1 MKIPKTANAVGY
13 IDDDLIANATENG
26 AQTKRI
32 SWPKWGSVAACFA
45 VLVIAGA
52 AILPS
57 LLGRNVTPSGN
68 TERYKEFSIQAESGI
83 IWPWEYRTV
92 YEKYTN
98 VEINGIEY
106 LGKCRAVSEPL
117 VGEDIGTY
125 TVIGYDGVNADKKY
139 TDEFEAYKLKD
150 ISQSRLVAVKMENS
164 YYIFI
169 NNEYA
174 PPSTLGELMNDVN
187 LPNTVELNR
196 FSENGDNPDSNYFVL
211 TNDDYVWEVLA
222 ECKNAP
228 FVEEQM
234 WTATG
239 RNYLSF
245 TITSEALGVYKVALY
260 ITEDGYLWTNAFDYQ
275 YLFNIGKEAAG
286 KIISYAKGNSAE
298 AKYEPYKNSVIGTI
312 SQITDEYILVDDSV
326 LCNNPADG
334 ITYKVMLNDLRISRY
349 VNYGVVKVGDT
360 VQISYEEEIDETNT
374 VKNAISASKVTIF
387 DGDALIPE

>member
-1 MKIPKTANAVGY
+1 MKIPKTANAVGH

-26 AQTKRI
+26 TQTKRI
-32 SWPKWGSVAACFA
+32 SWLKWGSLAACFA

-52 AILPS
+52 AVLPS

-68 TERYKEFSIQAESGI
+68 NERYKEYSIQAESEI
-83 IWPWEYRTV
+83 MWPWEYRTV

-98 VEINGIEY
+98 VEIDGIEY
-106 LGKCRAVSEPL
+106 SGKCRAVSEVL
-117 VGEDIGTY
+117 VGEGIGTY

-139 TDEFEAYKLKD
+139 TAEFEAYKLKD
-150 ISQSRLVAVKMENS
+150 ISQSRFIAVKMEDS
-164 YYIFI
+164 YYVFMSD
-169 NNEYA
+169 EYA
-174 PPSTLGELMNDVN
+174 PPSTLSELMNDVN
-187 LPNTVELNR
+187 LPNAVELNR
-196 FSENGDNPDSNYFVL
+196 FSENGDGPDSSHFTL
-211 TNDDYVWEVLA
+211 TNDDYVWEVLS
-222 ECKNAP
+222 ECRTAP

-234 WTATG
+234 WTTTG

-260 ITEDGYLWTNAFDYQ
+260 ITEDGYLWTNAFNYQ

-286 KIISYAKGNSAE
+286 KIISYAKENSAE
-298 AKYEPYKNSVIGTI
+298 AKYEPYRNCVIGTI
-312 SQITDEYILVDDSV
+312 AQITDEYILVDDSV

-360 VQISYEEEIDETNT
+360 VQISYEGEIDETNT
-374 VKNAISASKVTIF
+374 VTTATSASKATISNR
-387 DGDALIPE
+387 DALIPE

>member
-1 MKIPKTANAVGY
+1 MFKKRDLEASGNKTANAVGY

-26 AQTKRI
+26 TQTRRI
-32 SWPKWGSVAACFA
+32 SWLKWGSLAACFA

-52 AILPS
+52 AVLPS

-68 TERYKEFSIQAESGI
+68 TERYKDFSIQAESGI

-92 YEKYTN
+92 CEKYTN
-98 VEINGIEY
+98 VEIDGIEY

-117 VGEDIGTY
+117 VGESIGTY

-139 TDEFEAYKLKD
+139 SAEFEAYKLKD
-150 ISQSRLVAVKMENS
+150 ISQSRFVAVKME
-164 YYIFI
+164 
-169 NNEYA
+169 
-174 PPSTLGELMNDVN
+174 ELMNDVN

-196 FSENGDNPDSNYFVL
+196 FSENGDSPDSSHFAL
-211 TNDDYVWEVLA
+211 TNDDYVWEVLS
-222 ECKNAP
+222 ECRNAP

-286 KIISYAKGNSAE
+286 KIISYAKENSAK
-298 AKYEPYKNSVIGTI
+298 AKYEPYRNCVIGTI
-312 SQITDEYILVDDSV
+312 TQITDEYILVDDSV

-360 VQISYEEEIDETNT
+360 VQISYEGEIYETNT
-374 VKNAISASKVTIF
+374 VTNATSASKATISN
-387 DGDALIPE
+387 GDALIPE

>member
-1 MKIPKTANAVGY
+1 MFKKRDLEASGNKTANAVGY

-26 AQTKRI
+26 TQTRRI
-32 SWPKWGSVAACFA
+32 SWLKWGSLAACFA

-52 AILPS
+52 AVLPS

-68 TERYKEFSIQAESGI
+68 TERYKDFSIQAESGI

-92 YEKYTN
+92 CEKYTN
-98 VEINGIEY
+98 VEIDGIEY

-117 VGEDIGTY
+117 VGESIGTY

-139 TDEFEAYKLKD
+139 SAEFEAYKLKD
-150 ISQSRLVAVKMENS
+150 ISQSRFVAVKME
-164 YYIFI
+164 
-169 NNEYA
+169 
-174 PPSTLGELMNDVN
+174 ELMNDVN

-196 FSENGDNPDSNYFVL
+196 FSENGDSPDSSHFAL
-211 TNDDYVWEVLA
+211 TNDDYVWEVLS
-222 ECKNAP
+222 ECRNAP

-286 KIISYAKGNSAE
+286 KIISYAKENSAK
-298 AKYEPYKNSVIGTI
+298 AKYEPYRNCVIGTI
-312 SQITDEYILVDDSV
+312 TQITDEYILVDDSV

-360 VQISYEEEIDETNT
+360 VQISYEGEIDETNT
-374 VKNAISASKVTIF
+374 VTNATSASKATISN
-387 DGDALIPE
+387 GDALIPE

>member
-1 MKIPKTANAVGY
+1 MRIPKTANAVGY
-13 IDDDLIANATENG
+13 IDDDLIANATENE

-32 SWPKWGSVAACFA
+32 SWLKWGSLAACFA

-52 AILPS
+52 AVLPS

-68 TERYKEFSIQAESGI
+68 NKRYKEYNIQAESEI

-106 LGKCRAVSEPL
+106 LGRCRAVSEPL
-117 VGEDIGTY
+117 VGKSLGTY

-139 TDEFEAYKLKD
+139 SAEFEAYKLKD
-150 ISQSRLVAVKMENS
+150 ISQSRFVAVKMEDS
-164 YYIFI
+164 YYVFMSDK
-169 NNEYA
+169 YA
-174 PPSTLGELMNDVN
+174 PPSTLGEFMNDVN
-187 LPNTVELNR
+187 LQNTVELNR
-196 FSENGDNPDSNYFVL
+196 FSENGDSPDSSHFTL
-211 TNDDYVWEVLA
+211 TNDDYVWEVLS
-222 ECKNAP
+222 ECRNAP

-234 WTATG
+234 WTVTG
-239 RNYLSF
+239 KNYLSF

-286 KIISYAKGNSAE
+286 KIISYAKGNSVE
-298 AKYEPYKNSVIGTI
+298 AKYEPYKNFVIGTI
-312 SQITDEYILVDDSV
+312 AQITDEYIFVDDSV

-360 VQISYEEEIDETNT
+360 VQISYEGEIDETNT
-374 VKNAISASKVTIF
+374 VTNATSASKVIIF

>member
-1 MKIPKTANAVGY
+1 MKIPKTANAVGH

-26 AQTKRI
+26 TQTKRI
-32 SWPKWGSVAACFA
+32 SWLKWGSLAACFA

-52 AILPS
+52 AVLPS

-68 TERYKEFSIQAESGI
+68 TERYKDFSIQAESEI
-83 IWPWEYRTV
+83 MWPWEYRTV
-92 YEKYTN
+92 CEKYTN
-98 VEINGIEY
+98 VEIDGIEY
-106 LGKCRAVSEPL
+106 LGKCRAVSESL
-117 VGEDIGTY
+117 IGESIGICTA
-125 TVIGYDGVNADKKY
+125 IGYDGVNADKKY
-139 TDEFEAYKLKD
+139 TAEFKAYKLKD
-150 ISQSRLVAVKMENS
+150 IAQSRFVAVKMEDS
-164 YYIFI
+164 YYVFMSDK
-169 NNEYA
+169 YA

-187 LPNTVELNR
+187 LQNTVELNC
-196 FSENGDNPDSNYFVL
+196 FSENGDSPDSSHFAL
-211 TNDDYVWEVLA
+211 TNDDYVWEVLS
-222 ECKNAP
+222 ECRNAP

-286 KIISYAKGNSAE
+286 KIISYAKGNSVE
-298 AKYEPYKNSVIGTI
+298 AKYEPYKNFVIGTI
-312 SQITDEYILVDDSV
+312 VQITDEYILVDDSV

-349 VNYGVVKVGDT
+349 VNHGVVKVGDT
-360 VQISYEEEIDETNT
+360 VQISYEGEIDETNT
-374 VKNAISASKVTIF
+374 FTTATSASKVTISNI
-387 DGDALIPE
+387 DALTPE